1 MIMPEK
7 DRISNPSMGSEEL
20 GNEEPETRGSGISSG
35 SDIQTQMAA
44 ISAQRKKEKDQA
56 ALKAK
61 NETEG
66 NIRKNEQDEMD
77 II

>member
-1 MIMPEK
+1 MPEK

-35 SDIQTQMAA
+35 SDIQTHMAA
-44 ISAQRKKEKDQA
+44 ISAQRKKMKDAA
-56 ALKAK
+56 ALKTT
-61 NETEG
+61 NEASE
-66 NIRKNEQDEMD
+66 IKIVDKQDERD

>member
-1 MIMPEK
+1 MPEN

-20 GNEEPETRGSGISSG
+20 GNEESETRSSGISAG
-35 SDIQTQMAA
+35 TDTQTRMAA

-56 ALKAK
+56 ILKAK
-61 NETEG
+61 NESEETG
-66 NIRKNEQDEMD
+66 RINEQDGSE

>member
-1 MIMPEK
+1 MPENE
-7 DRISNPSMGSEEL
+7 RISNPSMGSEEL
-20 GNEEPETRGSGISSG
+20 GNEETETRSSGISSG
-35 SDIQTQMAA
+35 TDTQTRMAA

-61 NETEG
+61 NEADAIG
-66 NIRKNEQDEMD
+66 GKNEQEESD

>member
-1 MIMPEK
+1 MPEK

-20 GNEEPETRGSGISSG
+20 GNEEPETRGSGISAG
-35 SDIQTQMAA
+35 TDTQTQMAA

-56 ALKAK
+56 ILKAK
-61 NETEG
+61 NESEEKG
-66 NIRKNEQDEMD
+66 KINEQEEKD

>member
-1 MIMPEK
+1 MPEK
-7 DRISNPSMGSEEL
+7 DRISDPSSGSEDL
-20 GNEEPETRGSGISSG
+20 GNEELERRGSGISSG
-35 SDIQTQMAA
+35 TDTQTHIAA

-61 NETEG
+61 NEAESIG
-66 NIRKNEQDEMD
+66 RKNEQEESD